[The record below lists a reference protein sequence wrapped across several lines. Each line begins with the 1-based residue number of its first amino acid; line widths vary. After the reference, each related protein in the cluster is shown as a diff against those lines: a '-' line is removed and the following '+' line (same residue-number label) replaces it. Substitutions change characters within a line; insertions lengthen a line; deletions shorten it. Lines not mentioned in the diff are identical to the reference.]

1 MASLTIKSVPDDLY
15 EQLRQSATQH
25 RRSMNSEVI
34 VCLQRALRSTQ
45 IDAAAFL
52 ARARAHR
59 KRASKLVLT
68 DRVLAKAK
76 SEGRL

>member
-1 MASLTIKSVPDDLY
+1 MASLTIKGIPDDLY

-34 VCLQRALRSTQ
+34 VCLQQALRNSQ
-45 IDAAAFL
+45 IDTEAFL
-52 ARARAHR
+52 ARARIYRRRTH
-59 KRASKLVLT
+59 KVVLT

-76 SEGRL
+76 NEGRP

>member
-1 MASLTIKSVPDDLY
+1 MASLTIKGIPDELY

-34 VCLQRALRSTQ
+34 VCLQRALRNTQ
-45 IDAAAFL
+45 IDAEAFL

-59 KRASKLVLT
+59 KKTLKLLLT
-68 DRVLAKAK
+68 DRVLARAK
-76 SEGRL
+76 NEGRK

>member
-1 MASLTIKSVPDDLY
+1 MASLTIKSIPDDLY

-25 RRSMNSEVI
+25 RRSINSEVI

-45 IDAAAFL
+45 INAEAFV

-59 KRASKLVLT
+59 KRTFKLVLT

-76 SEGRL
+76 NEGRL